1 MIIPWK
7 TEVSASLLTF
17 ISNLFA
23 QLYSNSIEFGGKNV
37 IIVGDLAQLQQS
49 QRQQSDPNFY
59 KLLEVRLG
67 KVSVHS
73 WNLVTQK
80 ASQYMQQQ
88 SLDILLTSTHYH
100 IVGFTRNCRLRS
112 N

>member
-17 ISNLFA
+17 ISN
-23 QLYSNSIEFGGKNV
+23 QLHSNSIEFGGKNV

-67 KVSVHS
+67 KVSVHL